1 MYLKVIIVSFVVL
14 LLGALIG
21 FLAFPLLF
29 KELVKRSVNL
39 KPGSE
44 TRQLW
49 EKMPFPLTFKIYVFN
64 VTNAQDIEMG
74 GKPKLQEVGPFVYD
88 EWKDKY
94 ELMDIEAEN
103 AISFNMRNT
112 FQTRA
117 DLGLSGEE
125 LITMPHP
132 LLQVSQ
138 KQKLFLTRSTRA
150 ETQAAVALGLDIIFK
165 PQSAFITAKFKDLFY
180 DGIDVNCDQKHAA
193 AQAICQQF
201 QAGAVPGALPVNAT
215 HYKFSLMGAASQLD
229 MPSGNHTNAGHFK
242 VSRSRS
248 RQSSVGRVLAFN
260 EAKQLHIWP
269 ELNNTSCNRLRGTDG
284 TIFAPLMR
292 PEQGLWSFS
301 PQLCRSLTPKWM
313 GRTKYN
319 KLPAQRYELNF
330 GSARFFQTEPDLH
343 CYCTDYPDDCPADGT
358 MDLVRCSGTPLM
370 ASLPHFYHADQKL
383 LAEVEGL
390 QPTAVKHASILIF
403 EQFSG
408 TVLAVHNRLQFSL
421 KVAPVKDVPLMSQLR
436 PLAMPLFWIEESL
449 QLDEKITQLLHK
461 KIFAVLNANN
471 WFRWL
476 SIGLGSFGCIL
487 GALFLH
493 LTRSDAKRV
502 GVVEAE

>member
-21 FLAFPLLF
+21 FLAFPMLF

-132 LLQVSQ
+132 LLQVSP
-138 KQKLFLTRSTRA
+138 KTEEAFL
-150 ETQAAVALGLDIIFK
+150 
-165 PQSAFITAKFKDLFY
+165 
-180 DGIDVNCDQKHAA
+180 DQ
-193 AQAICQQF
+193 I
-201 QAGAVPGALPVNAT
+201 
-215 HYKFSLMGAASQLD
+215 YKRFHIVHDHCELGAASRNAGNCGPGPGHHFQAAERFYYSQVQGSLLRWHRYQLRPGACGCTGHLPAV
-229 MPSGNHTNAGHFK
+229 PSG
-242 VSRSRS
+242 RSARRAASECHPLQVLPDGRGNRS

-292 PEQGLWSFS
+292 PEQGLWSYS
-301 PQLCRSLTPKWM
+301 PQLCRSLTPQWM

-319 KLPAQRYELNF
+319 RLPAQRYELNF

-343 CYCTDYPDDCPADGT
+343 CYCTDYPDNCPADGT

-370 ASLPHFYHADQKL
+370 ASLPHFYQADQKL
-383 LAEVEGL
+383 LAEVEGV
-390 QPTAVKHASILIF
+390 QPTAAKHASILIF

-408 TVLAVHNRLQFSL
+408 TVLSVHNRLQFSL

-436 PLAMPLFWIEESL
+436 SLAMPLFWIEESL
-449 QLDEKITQLLHK
+449 QLDEQVTQLLHK

-502 GVVEAE
+502 GVIDAE

>member
-1 MYLKVIIVSFVVL
+1 MPNLFIHIT
-14 LLGALIG
+14 GQ
-21 FLAFPLLF
+21 FPQ
-29 KELVKRSVNL
+29 SVNL

-132 LLQVSQ
+132 LLQVSPKTEEAFFMTIANLEQ
-138 KQKLFLTRSTRA
+138 PA
-150 ETQAAVALGLDIIFK
+150 ETLATVALGLDIIFK

-180 DGIDVNCDQKHAA
+180 AGIDINCDQEHAA

-215 HYKFSLMGAASQLD
+215 HYKFSLMGA
-229 MPSGNHTNAGHFK
+229 GNHTNAGRFK

-292 PEQGLWSFS
+292 PEQGLWSYS
-301 PQLCRSLTPKWM
+301 PQLCRSLTPQWM

-319 KLPAQRYELNF
+319 RLPAQRYELNF
-330 GSARFFQTEPDLH
+330 GSARVSLARTTFKLNNQKKNIQIVLEENLISTKYKKSQITRKNKLNQASQHEQTKIIFFQTEPDLH
-343 CYCTDYPDDCPADGT
+343 CYCTDYPDNCPADGT

-370 ASLPHFYHADQKL
+370 ASLPHFYQADQKL
-383 LAEVEGL
+383 LAEVEGV
-390 QPTAVKHASILIF
+390 QPTAAKHASILIF

-408 TVLAVHNRLQFSL
+408 TVLSVHNRLQFSL

-436 PLAMPLFWIEESL
+436 SLAMPLFWIEESL
-449 QLDEKITQLLHK
+449 QLDEQVTQLLHK
-461 KIFAVLNANN
+461 KIFA
-471 WFRWL
+471 
-476 SIGLGSFGCIL
+476 
-487 GALFLH
+487 
-493 LTRSDAKRV
+493 
-502 GVVEAE
+502 